1 MSFSSEVKEELMHQV
16 SGGRHCQIAEL
27 TALILNSDCRFHPW
41 FRMKTE
47 NFRVAKKTANLI
59 YRCFG
64 SRCQVRVQT
73 YMNHK
78 TVGVYELIL
87 TDTTETQR
95 LLQACKLA
103 SEKHIN
109 HLIIQKT
116 CCKRACLRGIFLA
129 SGSVN
134 NPAKSYHF
142 EIACEDRS
150 MALEVQALMRTFELD
165 AKIVERKRY
174 HVVYL
179 KEGAMI
185 ADALNV
191 MEAHRALL
199 NMENVRIWKDVR
211 NQTNRKVNCD
221 LANINKT
228 LSAAQRQIED
238 IRYIEQKKRFDSL
251 SPALRQVAELRLQ
264 EPEISLKELGELL
277 EPPVSK
283 SGVNHRLRKLSE
295 LAEELRDASE
305 ERKDTQVE
313 RDR

>member
-1 MSFSSEVKEELMHQV
+1 MKAVSFSSEVKEELVHQL
-16 SGGRHCQIAEL
+16 SSGRHCQIAEL
-27 TALILNSDCRFHPW
+27 SALILNSNCRLFPW
-41 FRMKTE
+41 FYMKTE
-47 NFRVAKKTANLI
+47 NFRVAKKTAKLI

-64 SRCQVRVQT
+64 SHCQIRVRT

-78 TVGVYELIL
+78 TATTYELIL
-87 TDTTETQR
+87 ADETETNR
-95 LLQACKLA
+95 MLQACKVTA
-103 SEKHIN
+103 ERRVN
-109 HLIIQKT
+109 HLIIQKS
-116 CCKRACLRGIFLA
+116 CCKRAFLRGVFLT

-142 EIACEDRS
+142 EIACEDNA
-150 MALEVQALMRTFELD
+150 MALEVQEIMRTFELD
-165 AKIVERKRY
+165 AKIVERKKY

-221 LANINKT
+221 IANINKT
-228 LSAAQRQIED
+228 LSAAQKQIED
-238 IRYIEQKKRFDSL
+238 IRYIEERKGFGSL
-251 SPALRQVAELRLQ
+251 SPGLRQVAELRLQ

-277 EPPVSK
+277 DPPVSK
-283 SGVNHRLRKLSE
+283 SGVNHRLRKLGE
-295 LAEELRDASE
+295 IAENLRNY
-305 ERKDTQVE
+305 TG
-313 RDR
+313 